1 MKISLNW
8 LKDYIPGLEFDSE
21 ESLEILHKRMISCGL
36 DIESIEKEGGIY
48 KNFVVGEVIEK
59 KKHPDAD
66 KLSLCKVNI
75 GEKIL
80 DIVCGAPNVEEGQK
94 VCVAVTGAVIP
105 NGGFEIKKSKIRGE
119 TSEGMICSENELNLS
134 ENHDGILVLDN
145 EAQIGQSFADHI
157 KANDIVYEI
166 GITPNRGDLFSHI
179 GVAREISAL
188 YDKKTVLAEINFTE
202 CDTPTTSL
210 IKINIENKDH
220 CKRFTGRVIK
230 NVNLKESPDWLK
242 KRLISIGLKP
252 RNNIVDITNFVM
264 FETGQPLH
272 AFDFDK
278 IRGNEIIVKS
288 AKEGDKFITLDSKER
303 ILNSESLMVCDAE
316 GYSGIAGIMG
326 GELSEITDSTKN
338 VFLESAYFDPVSVRK
353 NSKKLGLQTDAS
365 QRFERGVDVNMVEFA
380 SKRATQLIQE
390 IAGGDIS
397 QGLYDVYPEK
407 FTELIVG
414 MRAEKASSLIGIE
427 LSEKEIIALL
437 SKIEIELV
445 KKENDYLYFLIP
457 EFRRLDITR
466 EADLIEEV
474 ARIYG
479 YDNIEE
485 STNFNINVSNS
496 AKISNSNN
504 KVINLINEHLIG
516 RGFNQIISETLID
529 DKRISI
535 FQGKSIRLMN
545 SISAEMNALRTNLT
559 FGMMS
564 AIRNNFN
571 NSGKNISLK
580 LFESGKVFFEE
591 GESFREESRLIIAI
605 AGKKDMELIYGGEKD
620 FDIFDIKGEAEMFL
634 SKLNLENYRL
644 IYYNDKVL
652 EGVKT
657 GVSLNDELIGNIYK
671 ADSALLKTF
680 DIDSEVF
687 YAEFYLDKIFKK
699 VKFGGQYRPVS
710 KFPSVKRDIA
720 IVVEKNI
727 TYDDIMSSMQK
738 SGGRMLRDVE
748 LFDLYEDDKLGENK
762 KSLAF
767 SLEFVSDEKT
777 MTDEETKKI
786 MDKIIKNLEKSTGA
800 RLRN

>member
-8 LKDYIPGLEFDSE
+8 LKEYIPGLEFDTE
-21 ESLEILHKRMISCGL
+21 VSLELLQKNMIASGL
-36 DIESIEKEGGIY
+36 DIESIENEGEIY
-48 KNFVVGEVIEK
+48 KNFYVGEVIEK

-75 GEKIL
+75 GEKVL
-80 DIVCGAPNVEEGQK
+80 DIVCGAPNVDTGQK

-105 NGGFEIKKSKIRGE
+105 NGGFVIKKSKIRGE
-119 TSEGMICSENELNLS
+119 TSEGMICSESELNLS
-134 ENHDGILVLDN
+134 GNHEGILVLDK
-145 EAQIGQSFADHI
+145 EARIGQSFADHI
-157 KANDIVYEI
+157 NASDIVYEI

-179 GVAREISAL
+179 GVAREIAAL
-188 YDKKTVLAEINFTE
+188 YDKKTVLPQINITE
-202 CDTPTTSL
+202 SDTLTSSL
-210 IKINIENKDH
+210 IKINIENKDN

-230 NVNLKESPDWLK
+230 NVNIKESPEWLK
-242 KRLISIGLKP
+242 KRLKAIGLKP

-272 AFDFDK
+272 AFDYDK

-303 ILNSESLMVCDAE
+303 TLNSESLMVCDAQ

-326 GELSEITDSTKN
+326 GELSEITDGTKN

-365 QRFERGVDVNMVEFA
+365 QRFERGVDINMVEFA

-390 IAGGDIS
+390 IAGGEVSKD
-397 QGLYDVYPEK
+397 LYDVYPEK
-407 FTELIVG
+407 FGELIVG
-414 MRAEKASSLIGIE
+414 LRAEKASSLIGIE
-427 LSEKEIIALL
+427 FSEDKIKSLL
-437 SKIEIELV
+437 SKIEIAFSDSNGE
-445 KKENDYLYFLIP
+445 FLNFRIP

-485 STNFNINVSNS
+485 SRSFNINVSNS
-496 AKISNSNN
+496 AKLSNSRS
-504 KVINLINEHLIG
+504 KEMKLITGHLIG

-529 DKRISI
+529 DNKIRM
-535 FQGKSIRLMN
+535 FQGKAIKLLN

-580 LFESGKVFFEE
+580 LFEAGRIFIEE
-591 GESFREESRLIIAI
+591 GDSFREENRLIFAL
-605 AGKKDMELIYGGEKD
+605 AGKKDVEMIYGGEKD

-652 EGVKT
+652 EGVRI
-657 GVSLNDELIGNIYK
+657 GVGLNDDVIGNIYK
-671 ADSALLKTF
+671 ADSSLKKAF
-680 DIDSEVF
+680 DIDSDVF
-687 YAEFYLDKIFKK
+687 YAEFYTDKIFDKI
-699 VKFGGQYRPVS
+699 KFAGRYKPVS

-727 TYDDIMSSMQK
+727 TYDDIRNSILK
-738 SGGRMLRDVE
+738 SGGKLLRDIE
-748 LFDLYEDDKLGENK
+748 LFDLYEDKKLGESK
-762 KSLAF
+762 KSIAF
-767 SLEFVSDEKT
+767 SMEFVSDEKT
-777 MTDEETKKI
+777 LTDEETNGV
-786 MDKIIKNLEKSTGA
+786 MEKIIKNLEKNTGA

>member
-8 LKDYIPGLEFDSE
+8 LKEYIPGLEFDSE
-21 ESLEILHKRMISCGL
+21 DSLELLHKNMISSGL
-36 DIESIEKEGGIY
+36 DIESIVKEGEIY
-48 KNFVVGEVIEK
+48 KNFYVGEVIEK

-80 DIVCGAPNVEEGQK
+80 DIVCGAPNVETGQK
-94 VCVAVTGAVIP
+94 VCVALTGAVIP
-105 NGGFEIKKSKIRGE
+105 NGGFVIKKSKIRGE
-119 TSEGMICSENELNLS
+119 TSEGMICSESELNLS
-134 ENHDGILVLDN
+134 GNHDGILVLDK
-145 EAQIGQSFADHI
+145 EALTGQSFADHI
-157 KANDIVYEI
+157 NANDIVYEL

-179 GVAREISAL
+179 GVAREIAAL
-188 YDKKTVLAEINFTE
+188 YDKKTILPEINITE
-202 CDTPTTSL
+202 SDTPTLSL
-210 IKINIENKDH
+210 IKINIENKAH

-230 NVNLKESPDWLK
+230 NVKIKESPDWLK
-242 KRLISIGLKP
+242 KRLKSIGLKP
-252 RNNIVDITNFVM
+252 KNNIVDIANFVM

-272 AFDFDK
+272 AFDYDK

-288 AKEGDKFITLDSKER
+288 AKEGDKFFTLDSKER
-303 ILNSESLMVCDAE
+303 TLNSESLMVCDAE

-326 GELSEITDSTKN
+326 GELSEITDGTKN

-365 QRFERGVDVNMVEFA
+365 QRFERGVDINMVEFA
-380 SKRATQLIQE
+380 SKRAAQLIQE

-397 QGLYDVYPEK
+397 KELCDVYPEK
-407 FTELIVG
+407 FGEQVVG
-414 MRAEKASSLIGIE
+414 IRASKASSVTGIE
-427 LSEKEIIALL
+427 LSEEKIISLL
-437 SKIEIELV
+437 SKIEINFTEKSGDHL
-445 KKENDYLYFLIP
+445 FFRIP

-496 AKISNSNN
+496 AKISNSRN
-504 KVINLINEHLIG
+504 KEMKLINEHLIG

-529 DKRISI
+529 DKKISI
-535 FQGKSIRLMN
+535 FQGKAIRLQN

-564 AIRNNFN
+564 AVRNNFN

-580 LFESGKVFFEE
+580 LFETGRIFFEADN
-591 GESFREESRLIIAI
+591 SFREENRLIFAL
-605 AGKKDMELIYGGEKD
+605 AGKKDMEMIYGGEKN

-644 IYYNDKVL
+644 IYYNDKVF
-652 EGVKT
+652 EGVRI
-657 GVSLNDELIGNIYK
+657 GVGLNDDVIGNIYK
-671 ADSALLKTF
+671 ADSMLKKAF
-680 DIDSEVF
+680 DIDSDVY
-687 YAEFYLDKIFKK
+687 YAEFYLDKIIDKI
-699 VKFGGQYRPVS
+699 KFTSQYRPVS
-710 KFPSVKRDIA
+710 KFPPVRRDIA
-720 IVVEKNI
+720 IVVDKNV
-727 TYDDIMSSMQK
+727 TYDDLRNSMQK
-738 SGGRMLRDVE
+738 SCGQMLREIE
-748 LFDLYEDDKLGENK
+748 LFDLYEDEKLGENK

-786 MDKIIKNLEKSTGA
+786 MDRIIKNLEKNTGA
-800 RLRN
+800 RLRD

>member
-21 ESLEILHKRMISCGL
+21 ESLEILHNKMISCGL

-66 KLSLCKVNI
+66 KLSLCKVNT

-179 GVAREISAL
+179 GVAREIAAL
-188 YDKKTVLAEINFTE
+188 YDKKTVLPENNFSE
-202 CDTPTTSL
+202 CDTPTSSL

-230 NVNLKESPDWLK
+230 NVNIKESPDWLK
-242 KRLISIGLKP
+242 KRLKSIGLKP

-288 AKEGDKFITLDSKER
+288 AKEGDKFVTLDSKER

-326 GELSEITDSTKN
+326 GELSEITDATKN

-390 IAGGDIS
+390 IAGGEVSKD
-397 QGLYDVYPEK
+397 LYDVYPEK
-407 FTELIVG
+407 FAELIVG

-427 LSEKEIIALL
+427 LSEENIITLL

-445 KKENDYLYFLIP
+445 KKKMIIYISAYRNSE
-457 EFRRLDITR
+457 
-466 EADLIEEV
+466 DLILQER
-474 ARIYG
+474 RI
-479 YDNIEE
+479 
-485 STNFNINVSNS
+485 
-496 AKISNSNN
+496 
-504 KVINLINEHLIG
+504 L
-516 RGFNQIISETLID
+516 
-529 DKRISI
+529 
-535 FQGKSIRLMN
+535 
-545 SISAEMNALRTNLT
+545 LR
-559 FGMMS
+559 
-564 AIRNNFN
+564 
-571 NSGKNISLK
+571 K
-580 LFESGKVFFEE
+580 
-591 GESFREESRLIIAI
+591 
-605 AGKKDMELIYGGEKD
+605 
-620 FDIFDIKGEAEMFL
+620 
-634 SKLNLENYRL
+634 
-644 IYYNDKVL
+644 
-652 EGVKT
+652 
-657 GVSLNDELIGNIYK
+657 
-671 ADSALLKTF
+671 
-680 DIDSEVF
+680 
-687 YAEFYLDKIFKK
+687 
-699 VKFGGQYRPVS
+699 
-710 KFPSVKRDIA
+710 
-720 IVVEKNI
+720 
-727 TYDDIMSSMQK
+727 
-738 SGGRMLRDVE
+738 
-748 LFDLYEDDKLGENK
+748 
-762 KSLAF
+762 
-767 SLEFVSDEKT
+767 
-777 MTDEETKKI
+777 
-786 MDKIIKNLEKSTGA
+786 
-800 RLRN
+800 